1 MVSYKKFNQFQNY
14 FYILQAQAF
23 RYDVFTKK
31 KQENENKLRDV
42 YNYINDHK
50 TVSQSLNFLEK
61 NKKRYQAQQLSLQKK
76 NFDIQQ
82 ENFLNLRR
90 KKLSNLL
97 GSEEAQYRQEI
108 ITSQETPADVL
119 KRMEKELMEL
129 RRQRLS
135 EKDNDVQKLN
145 EKRFYESADE
155 LRKNDSQAF
164 AVECHLEQ
172 ENQMLDKMKRREKEK
187 MEEMFYVKLN
197 EFDNMKKIENEKKD
211 KEKHKN
217 KLKNIYDYQQWQR
230 DQKNKELEHINQ
242 IKERENERLK
252 EQWRRDQEAEEKNE
266 KERKAINVQV
276 YKDIEE
282 FNRKEEEDRKK
293 KLNFE
298 KMKDKELVDSF
309 VAKEKA
315 LDLIDKQEKE
325 KKIKEFHENKKYL
338 EYVMNQ
344 KKEAELWMDK
354 IAQEEADREYKKE
367 MEEWQKEEQKRI
379 QLLKDVYKG
388 REDAI
393 RYKKQQLENE
403 KNIMKQER
411 KDLDQKINDY
421 YDYLEQINKNE
432 AEKRKMHQNQLRYQ
446 IQEKEQLRKREMQDV
461 LYEERA
467 AQLWEQDYQNKI
479 NEQKALH
486 YQRLKQI
493 REKNA
498 LNDGNNV

>member
-1 MVSYKKFNQFQNY
+1 
-14 FYILQAQAF
+14 
-23 RYDVFTKK
+23 
-31 KQENENKLRDV
+31 
-42 YNYINDHK
+42 
-50 TVSQSLNFLEK
+50 
-61 NKKRYQAQQLSLQKK
+61 
-76 NFDIQQ
+76 
-82 ENFLNLRR
+82 
-90 KKLSNLL
+90 
-97 GSEEAQYRQEI
+97 
-108 ITSQETPADVL
+108 
-119 KRMEKELMEL
+119 MEKELMEL

-164 AVECHLEQ
+164 AVECYLEQ

-187 MEEMFYVKLN
+187 REEMFYVKLN

-211 KEKHKN
+211 EEKHKN

-252 EQWRRDQEAEEKNE
+252 DQWRRDQEAEDKNE
-266 KERKAINVQV
+266 KDRKAMNVQV

-293 KLNFE
+293 KINFE
-298 KMKDKELVDSF
+298 KMKDKELIDSI

-315 LDLIDKQEKE
+315 LDLIDKKEKE

-367 MEEWQKEEQKRI
+367 MEQWQKDEEKRI
-379 QLLKDVYKG
+379 KLLKDVYKG
-388 REDAI
+388 REDAM

-403 KNIMKQER
+403 KNLMLQER

-421 YDYLEQINKNE
+421 YDYLEQINKKE

-446 IQEKEQLRKREMQDV
+446 IQEKEQLRKKEMQDV

-479 NEQKALH
+479 NEQKILH
-486 YQRLKQI
+486 LKRLKEI

-498 LNDGNNV
+498 LNDENNNV